1 MQAETQKLL
10 SWDHPGGYPPRTPLL
25 GKTARPM
32 KQGSIPAASTIIW
45 KKSSTIKGN
54 YLSEVVPF
62 VVLW

>member
-1 MQAETQKLL
+1 
-10 SWDHPGGYPPRTPLL
+10 
-25 GKTARPM
+25 M